1 MWSLSETEE
10 ARKALLHFFNTNLTA
25 LVPLHSG
32 QMKKIVA
39 AVGERV
45 HHILLGTVPLKYEQR
60 VHATSLSVLQPGE
73 TVTLDGVIS
82 AWKRGFKRVPTTG
95 RVTLKNGSFSVT
107 FFGKVGLRYV
117 QQFPVGSRV
126 LLSGT
131 MSTKTLHPTLTNPE
145 LFAFDEVWEEL
156 LSGYVP
162 SYRKIPGVSHLFFLR
177 VMRELLKQL
186 SHFKG
191 DWLDSA
197 LLESMALPPLVE
209 SIQNV
214 HFPLLSTNIDVLNS
228 GLTKWHKRLAYDTLF
243 FLSFGTALYRKRTEK
258 DKNRSISAPSS
269 PAIDVEKSLPFALT
283 TAQSRV
289 LAEIRSDLQKS
300 IPMSRLLQGDVG
312 SGKTVVMLLAGLDI
326 VDAGYKTLIMAP
338 TEILAKQHL
347 KTIESLLP
355 ERYKTTLLVGSL
367 GKGKKA
373 KKAMEQVADSHFI
386 IGTHALYER
395 LDEMSDIGLVIIDE
409 QHRFGVGQRMKL
421 IEKGDDSDILVVS
434 ATPIP
439 RSLALTLFGGIEIS
453 VIDEMPP
460 GREAVNTRF
469 VMHNKRTVVIEY
481 VRAIIEENGRR
492 GYWVCPLVEESE
504 KMDLKHV
511 EGVFEELFELFG
523 GRVAL
528 LHGRMKA
535 EEKDRVLNQLR
546 DGTVS
551 VLVSTVVIEVGVDI
565 PDASFIVIENAER
578 FGLAQLHQ
586 LRGRVGRG
594 AIKSFCALL
603 ASEDI
608 SEKASNRLTFLS
620 ENHSGFKIAEYDLS
634 QRGPGALTGV
644 MQSGFKNDP
653 YFLVAARYGVLI
665 EKSRG
670 HAYTV
675 FSSEKRAEIEEWFA
689 VLHKEK
695 FMRYRSG

>member
-1 MWSLSETEE
+1 MWSSSETGES
-10 ARKALLHFFNTNLTA
+10 RKALLHFFNTDLTA

-39 AVGERV
+39 AVGDRV
-45 HHILLGTVPLKYEQR
+45 HHVLLGMLPQKYEQR
-60 VHATSLSVLQPGE
+60 VHATSVLAVVADE
-73 TVTLDGVIS
+73 SVTLDGVITS
-82 AWKRGFKRVPTTG
+82 WKRGFGRVPTTG
-95 RVTLKNGSFSVT
+95 RISLKDGSFSVT
-107 FFGKVGLRYV
+107 FFGKIGPRYV
-117 QQFPVGSRV
+117 QQFPAGTRV

-131 MSTKTLHPTLTNPE
+131 VSNKTMYPTLTNPDI
-145 LFAFDEVWEEL
+145 FSFDEVWEEL

-162 SYRKIPGVSHLFFLR
+162 KYRKIPGVSHLFFLR
-177 VMRELLKQL
+177 VVRELLKRMSAL
-186 SHFKG
+186 SG
-191 DWLDSA
+191 DWIDD
-197 LLESMALPPLVE
+197 EIKQSMNVPPLVE

-214 HFPLLSTNIDVLNS
+214 HFPLLSTDIETLNS
-228 GLTKWHKRLAYDTLF
+228 GLTQWHKRLAYDTLF
-243 FLSFGTALYRKRTEK
+243 FLSFGTTVYRKRVEK
-258 DKNRSISAPSS
+258 DKNRSITVPSLPS
-269 PAIDVEKSLPFALT
+269 IDVEKSLPFALT

-289 LAEIRSDLQKS
+289 LSEIRNDLRKS
-300 IPMSRLLQGDVG
+300 VPMSRLLQGDVG

-355 ERYKTTLLVGSL
+355 KRYKTTLLVGSL

-395 LDEMSDIGLVIIDE
+395 LDEMADIGLVIIDE

-469 VMHNKRTVVIEY
+469 VMHNKRAVVIKY
-481 VRAIIEENGRR
+481 VREIIAEKSRR

-546 DGTVS
+546 DGTIS

-603 ASEDI
+603 AGEDI

-620 ENHSGFKIAEYDLS
+620 DNHSGFKIAEYDLA
-634 QRGPGALTGV
+634 QRGPGALTGL

-665 EKSRG
+665 EKSRS
-670 HAYTV
+670 HASDV
-675 FSSEKRAEIEEWFA
+675 FSSEKRAEIEQWFT